1 MWHVWGREIRTGFW
15 WGNLKEG
22 ERTLGGRDIDGR
34 IYKMVLKEIECE
46 GVEWINLT

>member
-1 MWHVWGREIRTGFW
+1 VGRTCGVYREGFS

-22 ERTLGGRDIDGR
+22 NHLEALDIDGR
-34 IYKMVLKEIECE
+34 IYKMVLKETECE

>member
-1 MWHVWGREIRTGFW
+1 MGFW

-22 ERTLGGRDIDGR
+22 DHLEVLDIDGR
-34 IYKMVLKEIECE
+34 IYKMVLKEIECK